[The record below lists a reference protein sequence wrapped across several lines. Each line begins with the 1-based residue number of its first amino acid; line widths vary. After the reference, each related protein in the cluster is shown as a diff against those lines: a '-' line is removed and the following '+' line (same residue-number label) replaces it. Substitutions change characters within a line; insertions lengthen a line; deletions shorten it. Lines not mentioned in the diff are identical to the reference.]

1 MLHILLL
8 ILKIIGI
15 IIAVI
20 LGILLLLILILLFV
34 PVRYKAQG
42 VCRGT
47 TDSLKGKVCITWLL
61 HLFRIDLLYKDSH
74 LIWKLRIVFW
84 KRRSAK
90 KRSAEI
96 KEEKADEKDDEKER
110 SVNEEPDTAV
120 EETDETHEEPE
131 KKRSVE
137 AYEEPEVEEELQV
150 AEKAQDVKRLPQ
162 TVQCE
167 EDKEKSGQISEDPE
181 KTEKKKSKRKNPDK
195 KESYIQRIVKKIKR
209 TRDKMR
215 EQKQTVVDKKEQLM
229 SFHSL
234 LTIRNGVS
242 SILGSIFFGA
252 SIQFLISRRI
262 EKAKKELFR
271 FLKAWKP
278 KKLEGK
284 IRFGFEDPAYTGEVL
299 AVLSVFYPLFGS
311 AFEVHPDFEQ
321 AVFGGSL
328 LCKGNLRLNH
338 LARLAWVLFWNR
350 NIRTT
355 YRDIKNYER

>member
-90 KRSAEI
+90 KRSAEV
-96 KEEKADEKDDEKER
+96 KEEKADEKDDEKEW
-110 SVNEEPDTAV
+110 SVNGELDTAV

-150 AEKAQDVKRLPQ
+150 AEKAQDVKKLPQ

-181 KTEKKKSKRKNPDK
+181 KNEKKKSKRKNPDK

-229 SFHSL
+229 SFLRDETHKAA
-234 LTIRNGVS
+234 
-242 SILGSIFFGA
+242 F
-252 SIQFLISRRI
+252 
-262 EKAKKELFR
+262 EKVKKELFR

>member
-34 PVRYKAQG
+34 PVRYKAQS

-47 TDSLKGKVCITWLL
+47 KDSLKGKVCITWLL

-74 LIWKLRIVFW
+74 LIWKVRIAFW

-90 KRSAEI
+90 KRIAEI
-96 KEEKADEKDDEKER
+96 KEEKADEKADEKER

-120 EETDETHEEPE
+120 EETGETHEEPE

-137 AYEEPEVEEELQV
+137 AHEEPEVEEELQV
-150 AEKAQDVKRLPQ
+150 AEKAQDVKKLPQ
-162 TVQCE
+162 TVQRE

-209 TRDKMR
+209 THDKIR

-229 SFHSL
+229 SFLRDETHKAA
-234 LTIRNGVS
+234 
-242 SILGSIFFGA
+242 F
-252 SIQFLISRRI
+252 

-299 AVLSVFYPLFGS
+299 AVLSVFYPLFGP

-328 LCKGNLRLNH
+328 LCKGKLRLNH

-350 NIRTT
+350 NVRTT